1 MNSRS
6 LQLIRYALQRHPRAN
21 KGIIHIRWCVL
32 TVTFD
37 SEASILTRHR
47 PMNGEAIHWV
57 ESVEGSKFLFYL
69 ALCWGISNVQDPY
82 ETNQGSPSLLAT
94 ILTLLL

>member
-1 MNSRS
+1 MLSSNS
-6 LQLIRYALQRHPRAN
+6 PRAN
-21 KGIIHIRWCVL
+21 KGIIHVQWCVL

-57 ESVEGSKFLFYL
+57 ESVEGSQGFVYL
-69 ALCWGISNVQDPY
+69 ALCWGISNQD
-82 ETNQGSPSLLAT
+82 SPSLLAT
-94 ILTLLL
+94 TLTLLL